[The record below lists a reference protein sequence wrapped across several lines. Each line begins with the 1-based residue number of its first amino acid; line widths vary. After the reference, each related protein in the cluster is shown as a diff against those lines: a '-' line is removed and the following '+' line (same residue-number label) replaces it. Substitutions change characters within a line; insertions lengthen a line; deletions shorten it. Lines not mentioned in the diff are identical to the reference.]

1 MINVISQP
9 PSITGFADPA
19 APPVPLSDCLQ
30 ICLQPDAADVFTTTG
45 AKAKVVILVKA
56 TSGVPSD
63 GTPFTIWG
71 HDFTVDS
78 SQPFTSTSFKA
89 DAIGILTVINLA
101 SMFNAN
107 IFFNRAIVLSVA
119 VVGADFELT
128 IEWRECREQP
138 NFTGGNMDLAVFS
151 AMGGSGTPTQGISPV
166 YVEAYR
172 LAVRTIRW
180 TDATSEFVALSQ
192 LAGLE
197 VEKLCDT
204 VGVNCI
210 DMNTDVA
217 ADLYT
222 LLPAMTNTSFIEAI
236 DNGRSMMRFYSIQYG
251 WTFRENCVAKSG
263 TIKPSDRVLV
273 LNASFDI
280 DDPYQMRRYW
290 WNHPDGLPP
299 GQFVIDY
306 LTTQPKKIPLCQS
319 SFKWLWFLNNW
330 QDDWGQYALVARF
343 VLYDT
348 NGNITEILEAVVN
361 NPLTQASSNYQ
372 AVCFNVSPSYI
383 NKVLTPTLPFN
394 CYQVQVVGTDPLDYG
409 DIWFNA
415 TEYLEFCVT
424 DCCDDAAD
432 LYFLS
437 PTGSIDTVTVRVEKN
452 EVLQSGGEEIQVQ
465 IGCGTTRED
474 RAANGGRSL
483 VSMRVYQ
490 KFTLSLQVP
499 RNDEW
504 ARWMKHL
511 RQSPQRWIRVKDE
524 GGNWLAKK
532 LILESGSF
540 KIKQSGVGETIEM
553 VGYLQDIP
561 TQNGTEK
568 FIL

>member
-9 PSITGFADPA
+9 PSISGFTDPA

-30 ICLQPDAADVFTTTG
+30 ICLQPDAADVFTTIG
-45 AKAKVVILVKA
+45 AKAQVVILVKA

-71 HDFTVDS
+71 YDFTVDS
-78 SQPFTSTSFKA
+78 SQQFTANSFKA
-89 DAIGILTVINLA
+89 ETIGLFTVFNLA
-101 SMFNAN
+101 SMLNSN
-107 IFFNRAIVLSVA
+107 IFFNRAVVMSLA
-119 VVGADFELT
+119 VVGSDFELT

-138 NFTGGNMDLAVFS
+138 NFTGTNMDLAVFS
-151 AMGGSGTPTQGISPV
+151 AMGGSGTAMQGVSPE

-172 LAVRTIRW
+172 LVVRTIRW
-180 TDATSEFVALSQ
+180 QDATFTTTPLSQ

-210 DMNTDVA
+210 DMNADVA

-222 LLPAMTNTSFIEAI
+222 LLPAMSNTSFIPTI
-236 DNGRSMMRFYSIQYG
+236 DNGRSMMRFFSIEYG

-273 LNASFDI
+273 LNAAFDI

-290 WNHPDGLPP
+290 ANHPDGFPD
-299 GQFVIDY
+299 GQFTVDY
-306 LTTQPKKIPLCQS
+306 LTTQPKKIPLCRT

-330 QDDWGQYALVARF
+330 QDEWGQYALVARF
-343 VLYDT
+343 VLYDE
-348 NGNITEILEAVVN
+348 NGTISEIKQAVIN
-361 NPLTQASSNYQ
+361 DPLTQASSNYQ
-372 AVCFNVSPSYI
+372 AVCFNVSPSYLTE
-383 NKVLTPTLPFN
+383 VLSATKPFT

-409 DIWFNA
+409 EILFNA

-424 DCCDDAAD
+424 DCCDDTAD
-432 LYFLS
+432 LYFLGV
-437 PTGSIDTVTVRVEKN
+437 PGGIDTVNVRVDKN
-452 EVLQSGGEEIQVQ
+452 EVLQSGGEEIRVQV
-465 IGCGTTRED
+465 GCGTTRED
-474 RAANGGRSL
+474 RAGNGGRSL

-490 KFTLSLQVP
+490 KLTLSLQVP

-532 LILESGSF
+532 LILEAGSF